1 MLFKLAW
8 THSSEARNTT
18 IKRFMDTGG
27 MPPDGIVMHARY
39 HNVDGRGG
47 FAICET
53 DDAKALHNWALDWNY
68 LIEMQIDVIMD
79 DDTIGSVLGSCPEF
93 T

>member
-8 THSSEARNTT
+8 THTPEARNTT
-18 IKRFMDTGG
+18 IKRFMNTGG
-27 MPPDGIVMHARY
+27 MPPDGIEMHARY

-53 DDAKALHNWALDWNY
+53 DDVKALHNWALDWTD
-68 LIEMQIDVIMD
+68 LIEMQIDAIMD
-79 DDTIGSVLGSCPEF
+79 DATIGSVLGERPEF
-93 T
+93 S

>member
-8 THSSEARNTT
+8 SHSPNMRNTT

-27 MPPDGIVMHARY
+27 MPPEGITMHSRY
-39 HNVDGRGG
+39 HNVDGTGG

-53 DDAKALHNWALDWNY
+53 SDSAALHNWALDWTD
-68 LIEMQIDVIMD
+68 LIKMEITVIMD
-79 DDTIGSVLGSCPEF
+79 DEAISGVLGQRGEF
-93 T
+93 N

>member
-8 THSSEARNTT
+8 THSPKGRDAT
-18 IKRFMDTGG
+18 IKRFMETGG
-27 MPPDGIVMHARY
+27 MPPEGIVMHARY

-53 DDAKALHNWALDWNY
+53 DDAKALHNWALDWTD
-68 LIEMQIDVIMD
+68 LIEMRIDAIMD
-79 DDTIGSVLGSCPEF
+79 DDTIGNVLGGRPEF

>member
-8 THSSEARNTT
+8 THTPEARNTT
-18 IKRFMDTGG
+18 IKRFMNTGG

-53 DDAKALHNWALDWNY
+53 DDVKALHNWALDWTD
-68 LIEMQIDVIMD
+68 LIEMQIDAIMD
-79 DDTIGSVLGSCPEF
+79 DDTIGSVLGERPEF
-93 T
+93 S

>member
-1 MLFKLAW
+1 
-8 THSSEARNTT
+8 
-18 IKRFMDTGG
+18 
-27 MPPDGIVMHARY
+27 MPPEGIVMHARY

-53 DDAKALHNWALDWNY
+53 DDESALHNWALDWTD
-68 LIEMQIDVIMD
+68 LIEMQIDAIMD
-79 DDTIGSVLGSCPEF
+79 DDTIANVLGARPEF